1 MKKIF
6 SLLILLSLT
15 ILNAHSKMDTI
26 KNWQLY
32 KDKIIILKS
41 NTSETITKTCLINLK
56 EKFKQLS
63 INVFQDTGREA
74 KGIVIQVIIKNH
86 IMKRYSCFCKQ
97 NESFIINYED
107 IINLLKKNINKEIT
121 LKYIDETDI
130 KGFEIGKIK
139 II

>member
-1 MKKIF
+1 MKKIL
-6 SLLILLSLT
+6 SLLILLSLS

-74 KGIVIQVIIKNH
+74 KGIVIQVIVKNH

-97 NESFIINYED
+97 NESFIIN
-107 IINLLKKNINKEIT
+107 
-121 LKYIDETDI
+121 
-130 KGFEIGKIK
+130 
-139 II
+139 